1 MKDHC
6 AYPKCGKELTHVPG
20 RKKKKYCNQ
29 TCNTR
34 HWQMMNP
41 AHKPKHKLI
50 PLDEYKELT
59 ELKIQNA
66 NKQTNVIKP
75 QEPLGSPKTNFVINT
90 TEPKE
95 NTMAFFNKYGCN
107 TWAEV
112 NQNKNN

>member
-41 AHKPKHKLI
+41 TYKPKTKRV
-50 PLDEYKELT
+50 PLDKWGE
-59 ELKIQNA
+59 IQ
-66 NKQTNVIKP
+66 KKLS
-75 QEPLGSPKTNFVINT
+75 EPKTKTVAGNSL
-90 TEPKE
+90 EPKE

-112 NQNKNN
+112 NQNN